1 MGNIVTKIFCD
12 VSDFYANCI
21 YYNMAEPNKVS
32 ALHSLKSKKVF
43 VSLLSSFSI
52 KKLTD

>member
-32 ALHSLKSKKVF
+32 ALHSLKSKK
-43 VSLLSSFSI
+43 SFCFTLVI
-52 KKLTD
+52 IFNQKTG